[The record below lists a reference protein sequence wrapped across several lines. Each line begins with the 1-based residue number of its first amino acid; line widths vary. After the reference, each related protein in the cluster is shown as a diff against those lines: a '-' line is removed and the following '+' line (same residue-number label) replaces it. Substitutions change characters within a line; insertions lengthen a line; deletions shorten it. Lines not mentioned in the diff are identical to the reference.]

1 MTASFHTFGCKL
13 NQYETEALA
22 SEFRGQGFSL
32 VSPDEAAE
40 VYIINTC
47 TVTSKSEQKARRLI
61 RKISRQRP
69 RSLLIVTGCYAQL
82 NRDDLAGLGE
92 NVRVV
97 SQEDKAGLIE
107 LPARL
112 KQRNGTAEGASARGA
127 SARGATAAG
136 APAEGATVPIDL
148 SGVVGDPFRFRVNR
162 FSYHSRAFLKVQDG
176 CDYRCSYCR
185 VPLARGKSVSID
197 PEEAVNR
204 AREMEQRGYREA
216 VLTGVNLTA
225 YRYGEIGLPGLLSR
239 LLGDTQ
245 RLRLRLSSLEP
256 EMIDP
261 ELAEVFRDRRICP
274 HFHIPIQS
282 GSDTVL
288 LGMRR
293 RYRANQILRAVELL
307 REAKQDPFLAADII
321 AGFPGE
327 TERDFLA
334 SYRLVETLKLSKLHV
349 FPFSPRP
356 GTAAEHMPDHVP
368 ERIRD
373 ERVGKL
379 LSLSESLHGLYTGRW
394 LGKRVE
400 VVLERKRS
408 QTDSGSW
415 QGLSEN
421 YLKVLVQGVPD
432 QLGTPGI
439 MAEAMIEQAGS
450 PCRGRFTGIV

>member
-1 MTASFHTFGCKL
+1 MRASLYTFGCKL
-13 NQYETEALA
+13 NQFETEALA

-69 RSLLIVTGCYAQL
+69 RALLIVTGCYAQL

-107 LPARL
+107 LPATL
-112 KQRNGTAEGASARGA
+112 KRRNETARGA
-127 SARGATAAG
+127 I
-136 APAEGATVPIDL
+136 APVDL
-148 SGVVGDPFRFRVNR
+148 SAVAGDPFRFRVDR

-185 VPLARGKSVSID
+185 VPLARGKSVSLD
-197 PEEAVNR
+197 PEEAVKR
-204 AREMEQRGYREA
+204 ARETEQRGYREV

-225 YRYGEIGLPGLLSR
+225 YRYGEIRLPGLLSR
-239 LLGDTQ
+239 LLGGTQ

-256 EMIDP
+256 EMIKP
-261 ELAEVFRDRRICP
+261 ELAEVLRDRRICP

-282 GSDTVL
+282 GSNTIL
-288 LGMRR
+288 LRMRR
-293 RYRANQILRAVELL
+293 RYRVEQIVRVVELF
-307 REAKQDPFLAADII
+307 REAKQDPFVAADII
-321 AGFPGE
+321 VGFPGE
-327 TERDFLA
+327 TDQDFLA
-334 SYRLVETLKLSKLHV
+334 SFRLVETLKLSKLHV

-356 GTAAEHMPDHVP
+356 GTPAEHMTDHVP

-379 LSLSESLHGLYTGRW
+379 LSLSDSLHALYAGRW
-394 LGKRVE
+394 EGKRVE
-400 VVLERKRS
+400 VVLERERS

-421 YLKVLVQGVPD
+421 YLKVLVEGVPD
-432 QLGTPGI
+432 QLGAPGI
-439 MAEAMIEQAGS
+439 LAEALIEQAGN
-450 PCRGRFTGIV
+450 PCHGRFTGTA